1 MIPDFP
7 TTRTEAYLAA
17 ILGGDGALPVPESR
31 TDLYLAKIAGMDT
44 EIPAEPQTRSE
55 KYLAAILGADLV
67 LPAPLSRKDLYLAK
81 KAGMDV
87 EIPEPLTRLEAY
99 LAEWAGG
106 SGTLKTVT
114 GSLIHITDALA
125 SPVNALSVNIDPVQ
139 DLHGYDNP
147 WPAGGGKNLFDI
159 GWITKKSVSGLA
171 ITVSGNTVSISGT
184 ATGSGKGE
192 VVAFHLKPGDYH
204 FKLVS
209 NNGYLYL
216 HKGWTQLGHN
226 TNFTVTSESDTY
238 RITTATLTSGADYD
252 ISVKEIQIESGSSA
266 TSYAPYS
273 NICPISGWD
282 GVNVWVKPTHDT
294 SADPSVS
301 ITFPTPPG
309 TVYGGTLDV
318 LSGVL
323 TVDKVL
329 LTFSGGATSEGVYGD
344 DNAELYRL
352 EIPNYN
358 TTKIVRAQSTTSVGK
373 LSSNYFKFISTTS
386 AAKMKDAEIR
396 TQAANTPQYLY
407 FRWDS
412 ATDVSAINAAFA
424 NTALQVIGELQSPQT
439 YQLTPQEVSTLLGEN
454 NIWADTGDT
463 TLTYM
468 ARG

>member
-139 DLHGYDNP
+139 SGSGDPSPDNVRPISGHGEVNVWRSKEQLWDRANGLLGIYPNGAQMKVNASSNAFSLICP
-147 WPAGGGKNLFDI
+147 CEPNKTYT
-159 GWITKKSVSGLA
+159 ITKKATARLRGAYTKALPA
-171 ITVSGNTVSISGT
+171 HGVSIFGYAADDSNT
-184 ATGSGKGE
+184 
-192 VVAFHLKPGDYH
+192 
-204 FKLVS
+204 KLS
-209 NNGYLYL
+209 
-216 HKGWTQLGHN
+216 
-226 TNFTVTSESDTY
+226 
-238 RITTATLTSGADYD
+238 ITTGEDAAYLIFYVWYKPSDGANWSYD
-252 ISVKEIQIESGSSA
+252 FISSIVVEEGAS
-266 TSYAPYS
+266 
-273 NICPISGWD
+273 
-282 GVNVWVKPTHDT
+282 
-294 SADPSVS
+294 SVS
-301 ITFPTPPG
+301 IVAVTIPTPPE

-323 TVDKVL
+323 TVDRAAVSISDL
-329 LTFSGGATSEGVYGD
+329 SWTYSSTYGRMQTNGVKSVIKKAAGND
-344 DNAELYRL
+344 KRL
-352 EIPNYN
+352 NGLMCSAYTARSAVN
-358 TTKIVRAQSTTSVGK
+358 TG
-373 LSSNYFKFISTTS
+373 
-386 AAKMKDAEIR
+386 
-396 TQAANTPQYLY
+396 TQAINGTIAV
-407 FRWDS
+407 
-412 ATDVSAINAAFA
+412 ATTGDMYIRDEAYSDADAWK
-424 NTALQVIGELQSPQT
+424 TAMGSQTIIYPLAEPQT
-439 YQLTPQEVSTLLGEN
+439 YQLTPQQVSTLPGEN